1 MAENSSYTTGETDI
15 ERLLLMGFS
24 EEEALRLIHMR
35 NNVSD
40 QVEYRELLEESRR
53 LDFIRW
59 LIDNNRMSS

>member
-1 MAENSSYTTGETDI
+1 MAENSSYTTGGTDI